1 MRFFAMAFWAAA
13 FSLTA
18 STTMAQWSDDFEP
31 SPGSQQTWTS
41 VGVSGIGTMVGVTA
55 DLDDPV
61 SGGIGNG
68 SERFQLAGNDVV
80 ASGGAAIV
88 AGVAGGSLA
97 NGVFGALVA
106 ADGEHGGDAD
116 VGILVRGNI
125 GTLSGYV
132 LTLDYTTGA
141 FDLSSVAGG
150 DADKI
155 TGLTLT
161 DSWSASE
168 DYYLQL
174 AFSGSNLTGKVY
186 DEVGGNLLGELN
198 ATDTTYTDG
207 ACAVIAKVND
217 DGEYAAALF
226 DDVSAVPEPS
236 SLALLALG
244 AVAFVLY
251 RRRRR

>member
-1 MRFFAMAFWAAA
+1 MRIFAMAFWAVAV
-13 FSLTA
+13 SLPA
-18 STTMAQWSDDFEP
+18 STAMAQWSDDFEP
-31 SPGSQQTWTS
+31 SPGSQQTWMFIGVNG
-41 VGVSGIGTMVGVTA
+41 VGGAASITA
-55 DLDDPV
+55 DVDDPV

-68 SERFQLAGNDVV
+68 SERLQLAGDDVV
-80 ASGGAAIV
+80 AQGGAAIV

-106 ADGEHGGDAD
+106 ADGEHGGDSD
-116 VGILVRGNI
+116 VGVLVRGDI
-125 GTLSGYV
+125 DTLSGYV
-132 LTLDYTTGA
+132 LTLDYDTGA

-161 DSWSASE
+161 GSWSASE

-251 RRRRR
+251 RCRRR